1 MKKNTTLLLLFLLF
15 IGSTGFGSDYK
26 TFITFTKSLKNSG
39 PLELMEGKLPAA
51 LLDSLDLLYEKSP
64 YRYHF
69 YEMGGKIFVQLPC
82 TFDLYE
88 VQGTK
93 LVNKYRYFNQGYT
106 CGTTPLVRDS
116 THYLLGGHGFW
127 RNHMDLMV
135 LDERHGSWELVLT
148 KNQPANYFSSFVYQN
163 SKGLV
168 ALFGGTYNQ
177 RHGIESKN
185 PNGYFLDWESK
196 TWKEVEVKIE
206 GVDLNELAEKGGLF
220 FIQTQ
225 DYAFWATTN
234 GLTNIGWN
242 LIEKESGKLFYFDS
256 KNVDMG
262 LSPFLEVNGN
272 VLRYA
277 TPSGEIKSL
286 DLDELRQESK
296 EVGSIQP
303 SNKVELDGAS
313 SWGYGLFIMLVALG
327 GLLVFKIIPRYRK
340 EKTPSLPSK
349 KLDPLQLL
357 VPLSG
362 QLLTTETLD
371 QLLGIDGQANFDSRR
386 MKRARLINDINEQY
400 LEQAGKELIVR
411 DKKPEDKRYVYY
423 KIQA

>member
-1 MKKNTTLLLLFLLF
+1 
-15 IGSTGFGSDYK
+15 
-26 TFITFTKSLKNSG
+26 
-39 PLELMEGKLPAA
+39 
-51 LLDSLDLLYEKSP
+51 
-64 YRYHF
+64 
-69 YEMGGKIFVQLPC
+69 
-82 TFDLYE
+82 
-88 VQGTK
+88 
-93 LVNKYRYFNQGYT
+93 
-106 CGTTPLVRDS
+106 
-116 THYLLGGHGFW
+116 
-127 RNHMDLMV
+127 
-135 LDERHGSWELVLT
+135 
-148 KNQPANYFSSFVYQN
+148 
-163 SKGLV
+163 
-168 ALFGGTYNQ
+168 
-177 RHGIESKN
+177 
-185 PNGYFLDWESK
+185 
-196 TWKEVEVKIE
+196 
-206 GVDLNELAEKGGLF
+206 LAEKGGLF